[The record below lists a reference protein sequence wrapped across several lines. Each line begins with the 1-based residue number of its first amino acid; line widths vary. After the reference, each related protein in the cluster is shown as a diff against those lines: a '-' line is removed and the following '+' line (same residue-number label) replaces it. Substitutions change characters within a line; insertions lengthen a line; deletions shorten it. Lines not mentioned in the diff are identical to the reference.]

1 MKANNAAR
9 VATKQQLEVLVSKL
23 NEYTRRKPLREAE
36 GGGGGVVGA
45 PTAGAAPA
53 SAAPAQGQGQPQV
66 PSSPTS
72 GASDQDTGSNDQEV
86 DGVPTVKNIVDQLNA
101 LRSGRSL
108 KDADVKEQLDRYFE
122 GLEDSEKEAMHAYL
136 KGIAQILSG
145 QVDAGTAEEPK
156 NHGVTTQTSGKPKRT
171 IKPNIIRAKQAPKA
185 PPAGAG
191 AAASAV
197 ASKPPRENTTPPAP
211 IVPKKR

>member
-23 NEYTRRKPLREAE
+23 NEYTKRKPLREDAGS
-36 GGGGGVVGA
+36 GGMVGA
-45 PTAGAAPA
+45 PAAGGAPA
-53 SAAPAQGQGQPQV
+53 SSAQGQQPQV
-66 PSSPTS
+66 QASPAS
-72 GASDQDTGSNDQEV
+72 GAPDAEDGGSDQQEV
-86 DGVPTVKNIVDQLNA
+86 DGVPTMANIVDQLNA
-101 LRSGRSL
+101 LRAGRSL
-108 KDADVKEQLDRYFE
+108 KDVDVKTQLDRYFE
-122 GLEDSEKEAMHAYL
+122 GLDDSEKEAMHAYL

-156 NHGVTTQTSGKPKRT
+156 NHGVSTQTSGKRSKN
-171 IKPNIIRAKQAPKA
+171 IKPNIIRNKQAPKA
-185 PPAGAG
+185 PPASAG

-197 ASKPPRENTTPPAP
+197 AAKSPRENTTPPAP